1 MWYPR
6 GLVNEKLLQ
15 LISRKIR
22 GRPWFHCQCRE
33 MLITQASENRS
44 LTHTKHFSNNVNIPR
59 TTASKEFPE
68 IIL

>member
-22 GRPWFHCQCRE
+22 EKPWFYYQCGE

-44 LTHTKHFSNNVNIPR
+44 LTHTKHAQHHSQQGVP
-59 TTASKEFPE
+59 
-68 IIL
+68 